1 MRRTAGRR
9 PSSREEV
16 VRRRRRISAV
26 RLRVGIILVAVI
38 VSFFGARL
46 FQLQGIDPGSYA
58 SMSRERGLETEILP
72 ARRGAI
78 LDRNGAPLAESV
90 DGLMVVADPLET
102 RPHATTIA
110 RLIADELGVDYF
122 EVLGRLQ
129 REDTRFQYIAR
140 RVPAAIA
147 RRVVEKVTDAGYK
160 GLSTRRD
167 PVRDYPARDVAANL
181 LGFTGAEGQAM
192 GGLELAFDDYL
203 QGVDGKATYEVGAGG
218 ARLPLGDNS
227 IEQPRDGKDLRLT
240 IDSDVQW
247 YVQRVLRQTVEKS
260 GGESG
265 AAVALDV
272 RTGQVLALADH
283 PTFDAA
289 NPLVSP
295 EEDLGSRALSD
306 VYEPGSV
313 QKVLTAGA
321 LIDAG
326 KVTPRTKITV
336 PGELPR
342 ADRVIND
349 YWDHGRLRLTM
360 AGVLAKSSN
369 IGTVLAAD
377 ELTSEELRD
386 YLSAFGLGARTGVG
400 IGGEARGLLPKA
412 ENWRPINHDTI
423 SFGQGVSV
431 NVLQMA
437 AAVNAIAN
445 GGVYVSPSLV
455 QGSAV
460 DAHGNHIGTDHART
474 TRVISEEAARATAE
488 MMEAVT
494 RAEGGT
500 APAAAI
506 EGYRV
511 AGKTGT
517 AQRVDTECGCYRGF
531 TVSFAGFAPADD
543 PRFVVYV
550 VVQDPSNGGGGGSI
564 GGPAF
569 RQITSFLLRKY
580 AVPPTGARPSR
591 LPLEW

>member
-1 MRRTAGRR
+1 M
-9 PSSREEV
+9 REER
-16 VRRRRRISAV
+16 VRRHRRVSVV
-26 RLRVGIILVAVI
+26 RLRIGIVLVAV
-38 VSFFGARL
+38 VMSFFGARL

-102 RPHATTIA
+102 KPHAPTIA
-110 RLIADELGVDYF
+110 RMVASSLDVDYF

-147 RRVVEKVTDAGYK
+147 ERVVEEVAEAGYK

-167 PVRDYPARDVAANL
+167 PVRTYPAKDVAANL

-192 GGLELAFDDYL
+192 GGLELAFDTHLD
-203 QGVDGKATYEVGAGG
+203 GVDGKATYEVGSGG

-227 IEQPRDGKDLRLT
+227 IEQPRDGKDLELT

-247 YVQRVLRQTVEKS
+247 YVQRVLRQTVEQS

-283 PTFDAA
+283 PTFDANA
-289 NPLVSP
+289 PLLSP
-295 EEDLGSRALSD
+295 EADLGSRALSD

-313 QKVLTAGA
+313 QKVLTAAA
-321 LIDAG
+321 LLDAG
-326 KVTPRTKITV
+326 KVTPQTKITV

-349 YWDHGRLRLTM
+349 YWQHDRLRLTF

-377 ELTSEELRD
+377 ELSSAELRD
-386 YLSAFGLGARTGVG
+386 YLARFGLGSRTGVG
-400 IGGEARGLLPKA
+400 VGGEARGLLPKA
-412 ENWRPINHDTI
+412 ERWRPINHDTI

-437 AAVNAIAN
+437 AAVNTIAN
-445 GGVYVSPSLV
+445 DGVYISPSV
-455 QGSAV
+455 IRGSAV
-460 DAHGNHIGTDHART
+460 DENGNHVGTDNARS

-488 MMEAVT
+488 MMETVT

-500 APAAAI
+500 APQAAI

-517 AQRVDTECGCYRGF
+517 AQRVDAECACYRGF

-550 VVQDPSNGGGGGSI
+550 VVQDPSNGGGGGSV